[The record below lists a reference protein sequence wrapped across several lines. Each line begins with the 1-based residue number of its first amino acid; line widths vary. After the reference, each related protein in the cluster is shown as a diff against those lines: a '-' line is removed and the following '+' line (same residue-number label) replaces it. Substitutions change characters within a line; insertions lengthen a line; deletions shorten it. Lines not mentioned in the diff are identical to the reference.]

1 MTQKMKSIVDALDHP
16 DWEIEGWQI
25 KFLLSERL
33 LHDVKKLARVSN
45 WYEDPIIADTWTRR
59 LFVCFVSIQSYY
71 KNFKTLPQTG
81 DRLFDEDSGLIIQ
94 ERSIDGNVMT
104 ITFTLSI

>member
-1 MTQKMKSIVDALDHP
+1 MKSIVDTLDHP
-16 DWEIEGWQI
+16 NWQIEGWKI

-33 LHDVKKLARVSN
+33 LHDVKKISRVSN
-45 WYEDPIIADTWTRR
+45 WYEDPIIADTWTEK
-59 LFVCFVSIQSYY
+59 LFICFNSIQAYY
-71 KNFKTLPQTG
+71 KIFKALPQVG
-81 DRLFDEDSGLIIQ
+81 DRLFNEDLGLFVQ